1 MELLSPLLHLSLIHL
16 LMAMVPGPNTV
27 VVGHC
32 SAQVSR
38 RAGLSAAA
46 GVAAASVVWVSL
58 SLLGI
63 GALLLH
69 AGELFRLLR
78 LLGAAYLVYIG
89 VKMLLVGGGAA
100 AETPRLYRSPLR
112 AGFLTTLGNPKSA
125 IFWTSV
131 FSVVVP
137 AQAPSWFYGMVLA
150 LIGTQSFLWY
160 GTIAMTFSLRVV
172 RNGYARLNRIFTRIA
187 GGCMLFFGLRIVDEL
202 RQELGARA
210 V

>member
-1 MELLSPLLHLSLIHL
+1 
-16 LMAMVPGPNTV
+16 
-27 VVGHC
+27 
-32 SAQVSR
+32 
-38 RAGLSAAA
+38 
-46 GVAAASVVWVSL
+46 
-58 SLLGI
+58 
-63 GALLLH
+63 
-69 AGELFRLLR
+69 
-78 LLGAAYLVYIG
+78 
-89 VKMLLVGGGAA
+89 MLLAGGGGAA